1 MDQSKRV
8 EIALSI
14 LGWDSSKY
22 NLAKNNKTLK
32 EDLLNEI
39 AQRMISVSTGEG
51 NPILRNDQWA
61 YGILL
66 SL

>member
-22 NLAKNNKTLK
+22 NLAKAAKSLK
-32 EDLLNEI
+32 DDLMNEI
-39 AQRMISVSTGEG
+39 AQRMILVSTGEG